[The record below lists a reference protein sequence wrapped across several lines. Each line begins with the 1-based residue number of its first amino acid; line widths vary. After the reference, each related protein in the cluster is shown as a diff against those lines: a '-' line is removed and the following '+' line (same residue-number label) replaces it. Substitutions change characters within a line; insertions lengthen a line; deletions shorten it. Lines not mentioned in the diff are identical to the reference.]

1 MNKSKKKPKDISTQ
15 MKIKTQLS
23 KFLWEAGKAILRGK
37 FIVIRAFINRK
48 ISSKQP
54 NPPPKRIR
62 KRRTNKS

>member
-37 FIVIRAFINRK
+37 FIA
-48 ISSKQP
+48 
-54 NPPPKRIR
+54 
-62 KRRTNKS
+62 T